1 VPLPPPQ
8 PAPPRRPRP
17 PHTYPTPRAPPPP
30 TGAALPSRCRDG
42 VCIYFEK
49 QHKKAKNEPTISQQ
63 VGEVRVRPWKREAAA
78 RRDKRHS
85 ASGEAVVAWMGRE
98 RVVGKWVSQ
107 SAATKERGG
116 EASA

>member
-1 VPLPPPQ
+1 MATMMAADDDDNKVDGDG
-8 PAPPRRPRP
+8 A
-17 PHTYPTPRAPPPP
+17 TGDDDG
-30 TGAALPSRCRDG
+30 TGATGDDNDDDNYGNDDENKGDSG
-42 VCIYFEK
+42 
-49 QHKKAKNEPTISQQ
+49 NEPTISQQ